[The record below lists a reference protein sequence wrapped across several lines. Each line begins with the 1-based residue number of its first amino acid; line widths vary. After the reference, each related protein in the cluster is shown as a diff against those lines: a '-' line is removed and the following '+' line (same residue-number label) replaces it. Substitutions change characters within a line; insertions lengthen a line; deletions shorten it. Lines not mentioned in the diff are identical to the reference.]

1 MHVTHGL
8 KECEERETLWQC
20 QGFKFYFRWYRHA
33 GRYVC
38 SLTAISILVILAD
51 DAPWRQSHEL
61 TFFPFHSFTSSQTL
75 GVQPL
80 NSLVL
85 KIPSEPYLPN
95 LCFSSV

>member
-1 MHVTHGL
+1 MNFMYYAKTIKDVAMHVTHGL

-51 DAPWRQSHEL
+51 DAPWRQSYEL
-61 TFFPFHSFTSSQTL
+61 TFFP
-75 GVQPL
+75 
-80 NSLVL
+80 
-85 KIPSEPYLPN
+85 YLP
-95 LCFSSV
+95 SPQTRHSVCNR